1 MEEEISK
8 TVPVLYD
15 VKHELVIQ
23 QSDQVEAPEAGGTAE
38 SQVSDDHAGV
48 ETPPEEELPGCLDVV
63 LLAEV
68 GVEDGVHNPLQPGCP
83 AL

>member
-1 MEEEISK
+1 MALPVS
-8 TVPVLYD
+8 PVLYD
-15 VKHELVIQ
+15 VEHKLVVKE
-23 QSDQVEAPEAGGTAE
+23 SDQVEAAEAGRTAE

-48 ETPPEEELPGCLDVV
+48 ETPPEEELPGGLDVV

-68 GVEDGVHNPLQPGCP
+68 GVEDGVHHPLQPGGP

>member
-1 MEEEISK
+1 MF
-8 TVPVLYD
+8 YD

-23 QSDQVEAPEAGGTAE
+23 QSDQVETPKAGGAAE

-48 ETPPEEELPGCLDVV
+48 ETPPEEELPGGLDVV

-68 GVEDGVHNPLQPGCP
+68 GVEDGVHHPLQPGGP

>member
-1 MEEEISK
+1 MF
-8 TVPVLYD
+8 YD

-23 QSDQVEAPEAGGTAE
+23 QSDQVEAPEAGRAAE
-38 SQVSDDHAGV
+38 SQVPDDHAGV
-48 ETPPEEELPGCLDVV
+48 ETPPEEELPGGLDVV

-68 GVEDGVHNPLQPGCP
+68 GVEDGVHHPLQPGSP